1 MPKTSRKDP
10 VVSLSKLYNDIEKFS
25 SQDGLSPFHKELL
38 RLLRQKKFLPAG
50 GILGFGLKYKYTYSA
65 VDAYLNGGEI
75 RGMRGL
81 LRTTDKI
88 LFALSQTCGL
98 KGELKIVY
106 KMKDYPG
113 VSMLASTLSPF
124 PNQGHPYPP
133 TWENTDGCQGLCEK
147 IGGDFI
153 EISDEY
159 STVEPIIEIKWVSP
173 ILHINIMPEFIVK
186 VEGEPVVSRVFGSYV
201 LIMTVPKWS
210 RGRAAG
216 AAEVKNDVNPT
227 GDLRAG
233 EISEVGGSRKAGE
246 IVGKSVK
253 SVND

>member
-1 MPKTSRKDP
+1 MLRSARSKTNRNDS
-10 VVSLSKLYNDIEKFS
+10 VVSLSELYIDIEGISF
-25 SQDGLSPFHKELL
+25 QDGLPPFHEELL
-38 RLLRQKKFLPAG
+38 RLLQRKKFLPAG
-50 GILGFGLKYKYTYSA
+50 GFLGFGLKYKYTYSA

-88 LFALSQTCGL
+88 VFALSQACGL

-113 VSMLASTLSPF
+113 ISMLASTLSPF
-124 PNQGHPYPP
+124 PNKGYPYPP
-133 TWENTDGCQGLCEK
+133 TWENTGGCQGLCEK
-147 IGGDFI
+147 IGGNFI
-153 EISDEY
+153 EVSDEY

-173 ILHINIMPEFIVK
+173 ILHKNIMPEFVVM

-210 RGRAAG
+210 KERAAR
-216 AAEVKNDVNPT
+216 AAEFENDAKST

-233 EISEVGGSRKAGE
+233 QISEAGGSRNAG
-246 IVGKSVK
+246 KL
-253 SVND
+253 